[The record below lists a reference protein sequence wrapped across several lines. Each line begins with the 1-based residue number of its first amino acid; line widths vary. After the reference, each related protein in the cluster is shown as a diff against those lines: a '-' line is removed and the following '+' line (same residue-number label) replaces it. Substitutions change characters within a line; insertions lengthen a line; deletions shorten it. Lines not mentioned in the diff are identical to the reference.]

1 MGKNKPI
8 KSHCELGRNKEMNK
22 TIIYHLIVLICVTT
36 TVFGQN
42 VSKVGTTAAAF
53 LEIEVGARAV
63 GMGGAFMAVAND
75 ATTIYW
81 NPAGL
86 ARLPGGE
93 AVLCHNQWLAGI
105 NFDFAGVVLPLSQ
118 FGALGVSIT
127 SFTTDEMDV
136 RTVIEPEGT
145 GEKFSVNDLSLG
157 LSYAKSLTDR
167 FSIGFTVKYI
177 QQNIWHMKA
186 SSFAIDIGTLF
197 TTPFYGIR
205 IGMCISNFGSKM
217 RMEGKDTFVNY
228 DIAPQQSG
236 SNDRI
241 PAYLQT
247 DEFALPLLFRV
258 GLAMDVL
265 KSEDNLL
272 TLAVDAA
279 HPSNNTEYVNLG
291 MEYVFKNL
299 VALRVGY
306 KNLFLLDN
314 EEGFTAGAGL
324 KLNKMIS
331 NVSLMIDYS
340 YQDFGRL
347 SNAQRFSLGLA
358 F

>member
-1 MGKNKPI
+1 
-8 KSHCELGRNKEMNK
+8 MNK
-22 TIIYHLIVLICVTT
+22 TIIYHLIVLVCFATT
-36 TVFGQN
+36 AFSQN
-42 VSKVGTTAAAF
+42 VSKVGTTAASF

-75 ATTIYW
+75 ATAIYW

-86 ARLPGGE
+86 ARLSGGE
-93 AVLCHNQWLAGI
+93 AILCHNRWLAGI
-105 NFDFAGVVLPLSQ
+105 NFDFAGIVLPLSQ
-118 FGALGVSIT
+118 FGTIGVSIT

-136 RTVIEPEGT
+136 RTVFEPEGT
-145 GEKFSVNDLSLG
+145 GEKFSVSDFSLG
-157 LSYAKSLTDR
+157 VSYAKNLTDR

-177 QQNIWHMKA
+177 QQNIWHMNA

-197 TTPFYGIR
+197 TTPFYGTR
-205 IGMCISNFGSKM
+205 IGMCISNFGGKM
-217 RMEGKDTFVNY
+217 RMEGKDTFINY

-247 DEFALPLLFRV
+247 DEFSLPLLFRV
-258 GLAMDVL
+258 GLAIDVL
-265 KSEDNLL
+265 ENEDNLL

-291 MEYVFKNL
+291 MEYVFNNM
-299 VALRVGY
+299 VVLRVGY
-306 KNLFLLDN
+306 KNLLVRDN
-314 EEGFTAGAGL
+314 EEGITAGAGL
-324 KLNKMIS
+324 KLNKMVS

-347 SNAQRFSLGLA
+347 NNAQRFSVGLA